1 MKRSRFNKEQI
12 VSIFRSLYFGK
23 NLHFVNYKQFFWISK
38 SGARTMYRYEWIFH
52 VIDDLEHFAE
62 REGLE
67 NLREWFE
74 HARRAIVLDGKI
86 LEKAE
91 LTLSTE
97 AEHRGLSDLATRN
110 S

>member
-1 MKRSRFNKEQI
+1 
-12 VSIFRSLYFGK
+12 
-23 NLHFVNYKQFFWISK
+23 
-38 SGARTMYRYEWIFH
+38 MYRYEWISN

-86 LEKAE
+86 LEEAE
-91 LTLSTE
+91 LTLSTD
-97 AEHRGLSDLATRN
+97 AEHRGQSDLTTRT